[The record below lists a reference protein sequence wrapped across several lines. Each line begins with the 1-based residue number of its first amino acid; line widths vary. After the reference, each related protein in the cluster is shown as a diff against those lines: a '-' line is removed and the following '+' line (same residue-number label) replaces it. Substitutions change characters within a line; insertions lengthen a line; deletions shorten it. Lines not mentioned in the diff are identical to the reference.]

1 VNKRIGISIKPN
13 SQATLQRAEELK
25 QWLKKRQIDA
35 FVTNFLHIQEQNIH
49 DLQLMVVLG
58 GDGTL
63 LHTAGHLIDSNIPI
77 LGINMGRLGFLTET
91 SLEHMFSTVE
101 RILNGEGEVETRFC
115 LEAQWADGHARV
127 INDVVL
133 QRYQHPTMITF
144 EMHVAGQFVLNLNA
158 DGLILSTPTGSTAY
172 SLSAGG
178 SIVHP
183 RLEAINVVPICP
195 HMLSNRPILI
205 PATDEIQLRVLA
217 GQGTVS
223 LNLDGQQRSLLHQG
237 DQVTVRRGGEF
248 SLIRLPQYSYYHT
261 LRSKLHWGRQ
271 RKHAH

>member
-1 VNKRIGISIKPN
+1 MSQRIGISIKPN
-13 SQATLQRAEELK
+13 SQAAQQRAQELK
-25 QWLKKRQIDA
+25 LWLKQRQIDA
-35 FVTNFLHIQEQNIH
+35 FVSSFLDMHNQDLH

-77 LGINMGRLGFLTET
+77 LGINMGQLGFLTET
-91 SLEHMFSTVE
+91 PLQDMLKTVE
-101 RILNGEGEVETRFC
+101 SILNGEGKIETRFC
-115 LEAQWADGHARV
+115 LEAEWDGGSAKV

-133 QRYQHPTMITF
+133 HRYQHPTMITF
-144 EMHVAGQFVLNLNA
+144 EMHVADQFVFNLNA

-183 RLEAINVVPICP
+183 QLQAINVVPICP
-195 HMLSNRPILI
+195 HTLSNRPILI
-205 PATDEIQLRVLA
+205 PAHDTIQIRVLK
-217 GQGTVS
+217 GRGDVS
-223 LNLDGQQRSLLHQG
+223 LSLDGQQRALLQSG
-237 DQVTVRRGGEF
+237 SQVNIRCGGEF
-248 SLIRLPQYSYYHT
+248 SLIRLANYSYYHT

-271 RKHAH
+271 RQHAL